1 MRVKNRIFRVLRK
14 RAAAVKL
21 LTSGP
26 SDPKLSA
33 AEPLAAESRAALTS
47 GAEPAAP
54 AAAGSHASASLPKLR
69 LISEEA
75 GIMWFGKEIQPVQMT
90 ETEVKVIEI
99 GLGNRTMP
107 RSWFQEVS
115 GLKKAKPEKA
125 FTTLK
130 RIDKQQILSEAHLYK
145 VDEDKLEVISEKSHE
160 ILSQTLIL
168 GWILMRW
175 RQDLPLSLPSAHQ
188 LHEVNLVHPELIG
201 LYLQA
206 QEDCVPESIVHFRKC
221 IKDFSIGAK
230 RLLLPICAQG
240 HWCLLT
246 LDFTESGIEA
256 RYRDSLSKQSHA
268 TRGRAE
274 ELLHTWDSDMAV
286 PEVLQPC

>member
-1 MRVKNRIFRVLRK
+1 M
-14 RAAAVKL
+14 
-21 LTSGP
+21 
-26 SDPKLSA
+26 D
-33 AEPLAAESRAALTS
+33 
-47 GAEPAAP
+47 
-54 AAAGSHASASLPKLR
+54 HA
-69 LISEEA
+69 
-75 GIMWFGKEIQPVQMT
+75 
-90 ETEVKVIEI
+90 
-99 GLGNRTMP
+99 
-107 RSWFQEVS
+107 QELVS
-115 GLKKAKPEKA
+115 GSARSEKAKPEKA

-145 VDEDKLEVISEKSHE
+145 ADEDKLEVISEKSHE
-160 ILSQTLIL
+160 ILSQTLVL

-175 RQDLPLSLPSAHQ
+175 RQDLPLSLPSATQ
-188 LHEVNLVHPELIG
+188 RHEVNLVHPELIG
-201 LYLQA
+201 LYFQA
-206 QEDCVPESIVHFRKC
+206 QEDCIPDSIEHFRKC

-274 ELLHTWDSDMAV
+274 ELLHIWDSDMAV
-286 PEVLQPC
+286 PEVCNHAKQSDPTCGWFVLAWMELEFREFLGEGWATTPQPCTYQGKLRTRLVACT